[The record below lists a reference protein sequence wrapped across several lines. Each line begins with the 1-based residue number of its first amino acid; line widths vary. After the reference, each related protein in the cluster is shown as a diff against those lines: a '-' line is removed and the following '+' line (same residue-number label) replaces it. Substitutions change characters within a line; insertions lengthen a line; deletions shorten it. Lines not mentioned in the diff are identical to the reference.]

1 MDYDDSFPVITA
13 QTTALADVGR
23 ALDPD
28 VAVPSC
34 PEWKLEKLLRHTG
47 TAQRWSAGVVRT
59 KQPLSHKEI
68 DLALPDDPAGL
79 PDWLEQGAAALVVA
93 LEGADPDA
101 ECWTWAG
108 DQHVRF
114 WGRRMAHE
122 SSVHRWDGQRA
133 AGEPEPFEGA
143 LAVDGIDEH
152 LDNLPFILGPDALV
166 GSGGSLHLHCT
177 DRDGE
182 WLLRRTEHGL
192 EVSREHAKGDVALRA
207 AASDLYLVVLGRAPA
222 AAPDVFGDPAAYDAW
237 KPLLGF

>member
-1 MDYDDSFPVITA
+1 MDYQDSFPIITA
-13 QTTALADVGR
+13 QTAALAEVGR
-23 ALDPD
+23 TTDPD
-28 VAVPSC
+28 APVPSC

-59 KQPLSHKEI
+59 RNPLSHKEI
-68 DLALPDDPAGL
+68 DLALPDGPAGL
-79 PDWLEQGAAALVVA
+79 PDWLEQGTAQLVAA

-114 WGRRMAHE
+114 WGRRMAYE

-133 AGEPEPFEGA
+133 AGEPEPFDGA

-152 LDNLPFILGPDALV
+152 LDNLPSILSPEELA
-166 GSGGSLHLHCT
+166 GSGETLHLHCT
-177 DRDGE
+177 DRDGK
-182 WLLRRTEHGL
+182 WLLRRTADGL
-192 EVSREHAKGDVALRA
+192 EVTREHAKGDVALKA
-207 AASDLYLVVLGRAPA
+207 AASDLYLVVLGRTPA
-222 AAPDVFGDPAAYDAW
+222 AEPTVFGDPTAYESW